1 MIMLGL
7 TRRARGRAA
16 RTVLWVVGCVLLAGA
31 LGAPGAAK
39 ATSPRSL
46 RFERLS
52 IEDGLTQE
60 SVLAIL
66 QDRQGFM
73 WFGTQAGLNRYDGY
87 RLTVY
92 RNDPH
97 DPASLPDG
105 FVNTAFE
112 DAEGRL
118 WFGTK
123 GGLAR
128 FDPASGKFVRYPLL
142 APGAG
147 QEANR
152 SVNAIAAD
160 RQGILWLGTS
170 DGLKRFDPRSG
181 AFATLRYPDSQAGE
195 AGDGIVNALAFD
207 TDGNLWVGTGGG
219 MARLAPGAQR
229 LAHVPS
235 AGEDPRRARI
245 LSLSMGPRETLWVGT
260 EGGLE
265 EWRLGPGQPRR
276 RKVEAGEGLGDL
288 RIQALYHDAGGTL
301 WVGTDFDGLKWR
313 DPAGGRFVSY
323 RNHPLD
329 QHSLSDNQVAA
340 VRIDRTGTL
349 WVGTRFGG
357 VSRTDLASGGFSRFS
372 HAPEVGYQRG
382 DQHGDQHSGQAGA
395 RKVRDVAARADGQLW
410 MGTSGAGLLLLDP
423 AGGRTQQLRH
433 DPQRAASLP
442 SDVVHSVSL
451 VDGRLWVGTGAGLAW
466 CDERG
471 GDFHRVDLG
480 PDGNAAQVQV
490 VMKTRDGAL
499 WAVSRAGLYLLG
511 ADLKVAA
518 SWRHDPGKPDGLGEN
533 RLFAMAEDRDGILW
547 IGTDNGLDRFDR
559 ASGKFTHYRHQEGK
573 PASLRHNRVHDVLV
587 SNRGELWVGTAGGL
601 HRMERGA
608 DGAPAFRYY
617 TITDTREA
625 VPIGAI
631 LEDGQGRLWAS
642 TTVGISR
649 LDPVTG
655 RYKHYTAKDGLLDG
669 SYFIASAARGPDG
682 QLHFGGV
689 NGLSSFQPDAIR
701 DNPFPP
707 VVRIT
712 NFLVYNKPR
721 SLPQAGAL
729 TLSHRDAVFS
739 LEFAALHYADPGSN
753 RYAYRL
759 DGFDEDWVETDAG
772 KRFASYTNL
781 DPGNYVFRVRASN
794 KDGVWGEAPATL
806 SITILPPWWKTWWFR
821 LLALALAGATAFG
834 VYWLRVRALVQ
845 QKGLLEREVNARTAE
860 LLLQKDAAERRKREA
875 EEQKEAADQAR
886 RNIALLSDIGRRL
899 TANLDMDA
907 IMDTLHEHVQVLM
920 EAQVFGVGVA
930 RAGEDALDI
939 PYLVVDGKRRAPVRR
954 ARRDPHSLAAWC
966 VEHGREV
973 FINDL
978 ATEATRYLPASTPAQ
993 VAATVLPGAADGRV
1007 PRALLYVPV
1016 LAGKRVLGALAVQSY
1031 TRGAYQRVHLD
1042 MLRTLAAYVG
1052 VALDN
1057 AQAYRQLKDVQTQLA
1072 AQEKLAGLGSLV
1084 AGVAHELNTPIGNSL
1099 LMASTLHE
1107 KTLAVDTAFEGAAL
1121 RRSEL
1126 AGYIGASREALALIQ
1141 RSLHQA
1147 AELVNSFRQVSVD
1160 QGSAQ
1165 RRRFDLARAC
1175 QEIAATM
1182 MNKVRLAGHS
1192 LEVEVPEGIA
1202 MDSYPGPF
1210 GQVLINFVNN
1220 ALLHAFEAPGGRM
1233 RLTAHQPGTGWVQ
1246 LRFADD
1252 GRGIAPEHLAR
1263 VFDPFFTT
1271 RMGQGGTGLG
1281 LSIAHTIA
1289 TSLLGGAIRIESAPG
1304 AGTVFILD
1312 LPLVAAEARTN
1323 GLSNDERKLHA

>member
-1 MIMLGL
+1 MLGF
-7 TRRARGRAA
+7 TRRACHRSARIVLSALAA
-16 RTVLWVVGCVLLAGA
+16 VLLAGA
-31 LGAPGAAK
+31 LGGANA
-39 ATSPRSL
+39 ASPRNL

-60 SVLAIL
+60 SVLTIL

-105 FVNTAFE
+105 FVNASFE

-128 FDPASGKFVRYPLL
+128 FDPGSGKFVRYSLL
-142 APGAG
+142 EPGAV

-160 RQGILWLGTS
+160 RQGILWVGTS

-181 AFATLRYPDSQAGE
+181 AFTTLRHPDTRPAETADS
-195 AGDGIVNALAFD
+195 IVNALAFD
-207 TDGNLWVGTGGG
+207 GEGKLWVGSTGGL
-219 MARLAPGAQR
+219 ARLAPGA
-229 LAHVPS
+229 AHLEHFPS
-235 AGEDPRRARI
+235 SDKDPRRARI
-245 LSLSMGPRETLWVGT
+245 LSLSMGPDKTLWVGT

-265 EWRLGPGQPRR
+265 EWRLGAGQPRG
-276 RKVEAGEGLGDL
+276 RKVEAREGVGEV
-288 RIQALYHDAGGTL
+288 RVQALYHDDGGTL
-301 WVGTDFDGLKWR
+301 WVGTDFDGLRWR
-313 DPAGGRFVSY
+313 DPASGRFVSY
-323 RNHPLD
+323 RSHALD
-329 QHSLSDNQVAA
+329 RHSLSDNQVAA

-357 VSRTDLASGGFSRFS
+357 VSRTDLASGGFSHFS
-372 HAPEVGYQRG
+372 YAPDSGYQ
-382 DQHGDQHSGQAGA
+382 SGF

-410 MGTSGAGLLLLDP
+410 MGTSGAGLLLFDP
-423 AGGRTQQLRH
+423 SSGRARQLRH
-433 DPQRAASLP
+433 EPGRPASLP
-442 SDVVHSVSL
+442 GDVVHSVSI
-451 VDGRLWVGTGAGLAW
+451 VDGRLWVGTTAGLAW

-480 PDGNAAQVQV
+480 PEASAALIQA
-490 VMKTRDGAL
+490 VMKTRDGAT
-499 WAVSRAGLYLLG
+499 WVVTRAGLYLLG
-511 ADLKVAA
+511 PDLKVRR
-518 SWRHDPGKPDGLGEN
+518 SWRHDPADPASLGEN
-533 RLFAMAEDRDGILW
+533 RLFAMVEDRDGILW

-559 ASGKFTHYRHQEGK
+559 ASGVFTHYRHDELD

-587 SNRGELWVGTAGGL
+587 SRRGELWVGTAGGL
-601 HRMERGA
+601 HRMERDTQGR
-608 DGAPAFRYY
+608 PAFRYY

-631 LEDGQGRLWAS
+631 LEDGAGRLWAS

-649 LDPVTG
+649 LDPANG
-655 RYKHYTAKDGLLDG
+655 QYKHYTAKDGLLDG
-669 SYFIASAARGPDG
+669 SYFVDSATRGPDG

-701 DNPFPP
+701 DNPYPP

-712 NFLVYNKPR
+712 DFLVFNKPR
-721 SLPQAGAL
+721 ALPLHQPGAV

-739 LEFAALHYADPGSN
+739 LEFAALHYAAPGSN

-759 DGFDEDWVETDAG
+759 DGFDDAWVETDAG

-781 DPGNYVFRVRASN
+781 DPGSYVFRVRASN
-794 KDGVWGEAPATL
+794 KDGVWSASPATL

-821 LLALALAGATAFG
+821 LLAMTLAGAAAFG
-834 VYWLRVRALVQ
+834 VYWLRIRALMQ
-845 QKGLLEREVNARTAE
+845 QKRLLERQVNARTAE

-875 EEQKEAADQAR
+875 EQQKDAADQAR

-899 TANLDMDA
+899 TANLDIEA
-907 IMDTLHEHVQVLM
+907 IMDTLYEHVQVLM
-920 EAQVFGVGVA
+920 DAPVFAVAVA
-930 RAGEDALDI
+930 RADEALLDI
-939 PYLVVDGKRRAPVRR
+939 PYAVVDGQRCPPAVRQ
-954 ARRDPHSLAAWC
+954 RRDAASLAAWC

-978 ATEATRYLPASTPAQ
+978 ASEWGRYLPA
-993 VAATVLPGAADGRV
+993 ATLDAVRATALPSGAGQ

-1016 LAGKRVLGALAVQSY
+1016 AVGKRVLGALAVQSY
-1031 TRGAYQRVHLD
+1031 TGGAYQRVHLD

-1057 AQAYRQLKDVQTQLA
+1057 AQAYRQLKEVQTQLA
-1072 AQEKLAGLGSLV
+1072 AQEKLAALGSVV

-1099 LMASTLHE
+1099 LMASTLFE
-1107 KTLAVDTAFEGAAL
+1107 KTVDLGTAFDEAAL
-1121 RRSEL
+1121 RRSDL
-1126 AGYIGASREALALIQ
+1126 AAYLGASREALELIQ

-1160 QGSAQ
+1160 QASAQ

-1182 MNKVRLAGHS
+1182 MNKVRLAGHN

-1210 GQVLINFVNN
+1210 GQVVINFVNN
-1220 ALLHAFEAPGGRM
+1220 ALLHAFDAPGGRM
-1233 RLTAHQPGTGWVQ
+1233 RLSARRLDADWVQ
-1246 LRFADD
+1246 LRFADN
-1252 GRGIAPEHLAR
+1252 GRGIAPAHLAR

-1281 LSIAHTIA
+1281 LNIAHTIA
-1289 TSLLGGAIRIESAPG
+1289 TSLLGGAIRVESGDG

-1312 LPLVAAEARTN
+1312 LPQVAPDAKAT
-1323 GLSNDERKLHA
+1323 GHASDERQLQA

>member
-1 MIMLGL
+1 MLGF
-7 TRRARGRAA
+7 TRRACAHAA
-16 RTVLWVVGCVLLAGA
+16 RTVLCALAGLLLA
-31 LGAPGAAK
+31 GAPGAAD
-39 ATSPRSL
+39 ATSPRNL

-60 SVLAIL
+60 SVLTIL
-66 QDRQGFM
+66 QDREGFM

-92 RNDPH
+92 RNDPR

-105 FVNTAFE
+105 FVNASFE

-128 FDPASGKFVRYPLL
+128 FDPGSGKFVRHALL
-142 APGAG
+142 DQGAG
-147 QEANR
+147 RDANR

-181 AFATLRYPDSQAGE
+181 AFTTLRHPGAGPGE
-195 AGDGIVNALAFD
+195 VSDNTVNALAFD
-207 TDGNLWVGTGGG
+207 GEGNLWVGTSGGL
-219 MARLAPGAQR
+219 ARLSPDAGRLEHMAAPGGDA
-229 LAHVPS
+229 
-235 AGEDPRRARI
+235 RRARV

-260 EGGLE
+260 EAGLE
-265 EWRLGPGQPRR
+265 EWRLGAGRPRAR
-276 RKVEAGEGLGDL
+276 RLEGEEGVGAVPVP
-288 RIQALYHDAGGTL
+288 ALYHDAGGTL
-301 WVGTDFDGLKWR
+301 WVGTELDGLRWR
-313 DPAGGRFVSY
+313 DPASGRFVAY
-323 RNHPLD
+323 RNHALD
-329 QHSLSDNQVAA
+329 PHSLSDNQVAA

-357 VSRTDLASGGFSRFS
+357 VSRTDLASGGFSHFS
-372 HAPEVGYQRG
+372 YAPRDG
-382 DQHGDQHSGQAGA
+382 DQSGF
-395 RKVRDVAARADGQLW
+395 RKVRDLVVRPDGRVW

-423 AGGRTQQLRH
+423 ASGGTRQWRH
-433 DPQRAASLP
+433 QPGQAASLP
-442 SDVVHSVSL
+442 SDVVQSVSL
-451 VDGRLWVGTGAGLAW
+451 VDGRLWLGTGAGLAW
-466 CDERG
+466 YEERG
-471 GDFHRVDLG
+471 DRFHRVELG
-480 PDGNAAQVQV
+480 PEANGAQIQA
-490 VMKTRDGAL
+490 VMTTRDGAT
-499 WAVSRAGLYLLG
+499 WVVTRAGLYLLG
-511 ADLKVAA
+511 ADLKVRRA
-518 SWRHDPGKPDGLGEN
+518 WRHDPEDPKSLGEN
-533 RLFAMAEDRDGILW
+533 RLFAMVEDQDGMLW
-547 IGTDNGLDRFDR
+547 IGSDNGLDRFDR
-559 ASGKFTHYRHQEGK
+559 ASGVFTHYRHDEAD
-573 PASLRHNRVHDVLV
+573 PASLRHNRVYDLLL
-587 SNRGELWVGTAGGL
+587 SRRGELWIGTAGGL
-601 HRMERGA
+601 HRMERRA
-608 DGAPAFRYY
+608 DGEPAFRYY

-625 VPIGAI
+625 VPIGAL
-631 LEDGQGRLWAS
+631 LEDDAGRLWAS

-649 LDPVTG
+649 LDPASG
-655 RYKHYTAKDGLLDG
+655 QYKHYTAKDGLIDG
-669 SYFIASAARGPDG
+669 SYFVGSAARGPDG

-689 NGLSSFQPDAIR
+689 NGMSYFQPDAIR
-701 DNPFPP
+701 DNPYPP
-707 VVRIT
+707 LVRIT
-712 NFLVYNKPR
+712 DFLVFNKPR
-721 SLPQAGAL
+721 ALAGPV
-729 TLSHRDAVFS
+729 TLSQRDAVFA
-739 LEFAALHYADPGSN
+739 LEFAALHYAAPASN

-759 DGFDEDWVETDAG
+759 EGFDDSWVETDAG

-781 DPGNYVFRVRASN
+781 DPGSYVFRVRASN
-794 KDGVWGEAPATL
+794 KDGVWSEAPATL
-806 SITILPPWWKTWWFR
+806 SITILPPWWKSWWFR
-821 LLALALAGATAFG
+821 LLALALAGAAAFG
-834 VYWLRVRALVQ
+834 AYWLRVHSLVQ
-845 QKGLLEREVNARTAE
+845 QKSWLERQVTARTTE
-860 LLLQKDAAERRKREA
+860 LRLQKEAAERRKQEA
-875 EEQKEAADQAR
+875 EQQKDAADQAR

-907 IMDTLHEHVQVLM
+907 IMTTLYEHVQVLM
-920 EAQVFGVGVA
+920 DAPVFAVAVA
-930 RAGEDALDI
+930 RADEDLLDI
-939 PYLVVDGKRRAPVRR
+939 PYAVVDGRRSGPAVR
-954 ARRDPHSLAAWC
+954 ARRDPRSLAAWC

-978 ATEATRYLPASTPAQ
+978 ATESGRYLPAATPEE
-993 VAATVLPGAADGRV
+993 VAATALPLARDGQL

-1016 LAGKRVLGALAVQSY
+1016 AVGTRVLGALAVQSY
-1031 TRGAYQRVHLD
+1031 ARGAYQRVHLD

-1057 AQAYRQLKDVQTQLA
+1057 AQAYRQLQDVQSQLA

-1107 KTLAVDTAFEGAAL
+1107 KTAGLQAAFDGAAL

-1126 AGYIGASREALALIQ
+1126 AAYIDEAREALALVQ

-1147 AELVNSFRQVSVD
+1147 AELVDSFRQVSVD

-1192 LEVEVPEGIA
+1192 LEVAVPDGII

-1210 GQVLINFVNN
+1210 GQVMINFVNN

-1233 RLTAHQPGTGWVQ
+1233 QLAARQLGPGWVE

-1252 GRGIAPEHLAR
+1252 GRGIAPGHLAR

-1281 LSIAHTIA
+1281 LSIAHTIV

-1304 AGTVFILD
+1304 KGAVFILE
-1312 LPLVAAEARTN
+1312 LPQVAAEARAA
-1323 GLSNDERKLHA
+1323 GASGEERALHA